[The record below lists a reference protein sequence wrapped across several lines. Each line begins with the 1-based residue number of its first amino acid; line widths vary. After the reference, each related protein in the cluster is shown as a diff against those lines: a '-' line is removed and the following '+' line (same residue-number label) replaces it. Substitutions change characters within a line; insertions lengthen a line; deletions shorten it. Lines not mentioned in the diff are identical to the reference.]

1 MFSAPAATHF
11 SIFVISQSL
20 ILLPP
25 YGMATKPASCLIA
38 PSNLLLLTTALQRGL
53 LPGILRRTLIEEGRA
68 IEADLTPADLAHG
81 FYIGNA
87 LRGLVRAQLVASA
100 AQPGL

>member
-1 MFSAPAATHF
+1 MRISDWSSDVCSSDLFTDPEGRLTEGSFTNL
-11 SIFVISQSL
+11 FVER
-20 ILLPP
+20 
-25 YGMATKPASCLIA
+25 GG
-38 PSNLLLLTTALQRGL
+38 LLLTPALQRGL

-68 IEADLTPADLAHG
+68 VEADLTPADLAHG

-100 AQPGL
+100 APPGL